1 MAVVRDV
8 MATFEL
14 FQPTS
19 VADAQMLLEQHGPD
33 AWVLAGGLDSFDWLK
48 DRIRKPKVVVEL
60 SGIGELRGLRALGN
74 NGGDGIE
81 IGAMTT
87 LTEVVNHPVIK
98 QKYDLLA
105 QAAELVASPQIRNQ
119 GTIGGNVSQ
128 DTRCWYYRSGWPCY
142 RAGGNICYAD
152 TPEGRNREH
161 AILYADRC
169 VAVNPSD
176 SAPALIALDA
186 KFVIRTRKG
195 ERVVEAEDY
204 FVGPDIDIT
213 RLHILQPGDLL
224 TAIRIPSTWA
234 GAQFY
239 FEKIR
244 DRNVWDFPLMNVAS
258 AVVTSG
264 ENSAQTIDRI
274 RIAVNG
280 AAARPLRLKA
290 VEDAVRGKPR
300 NAATGEMA
308 GKLAVQGAVP
318 LQFNAYKI
326 PLMRNLVKR
335 AIVGLEVDAGA
346 GVQEAKWTS

>member
-1 MAVVRDV
+1 MAVIRDV
-8 MATFEL
+8 MAAFEL
-14 FQPTS
+14 YQPSS
-19 VADAQMLLEQHGPD
+19 VAEAQKLLEQHGSD
-33 AWVLAGGLDSFDWLK
+33 AWVLAGGLDSFDWFK
-48 DRIRKPKVVVEL
+48 DRIKKPKAVIDL
-60 SGIGELRGLRALGN
+60 SGIEELRGVRTTA
-74 NGGDGIE
+74 DGVE

-87 LTEVVNHPVIK
+87 LTEVVDHPIIR

-128 DTRCWYYRSGWPCY
+128 DTRCWYYRGGWPCY

-152 TPEGRNREH
+152 APEGRNREH
-161 AILYADRC
+161 AILHAARC

-176 SAPALIALDA
+176 TAPALIALDA
-186 KFVIRTRKG
+186 KFVVRTRKG
-195 ERVVEAEDY
+195 ERVVDAEDY
-204 FVGPDIDIT
+204 FIGPDIDIT

-224 TAIRIPSTWA
+224 TAIRIPSVWA

-258 AVVTSG
+258 AIATSG
-264 ENSAQTIDRI
+264 DSIERI

-290 VEDAVRGKPR
+290 VEDAVRGRPR
-300 NAATGEMA
+300 SAATGEIA

-326 PLMRNLVKR
+326 PLMKHLVKR
-335 AIVGLEVDAGA
+335 AIS
-346 GVQEAKWTS
+346 GVQEATWAS

>member
-1 MAVVRDV
+1 MAVIRDV
-8 MATFEL
+8 MAAFEL
-14 FQPTS
+14 FQPAS
-19 VADAQMLLEQHGPD
+19 VADAQKLLEQHGPD

-48 DRIRKPKVVVEL
+48 DRIKKPKVVVDL
-60 SGIGELRGLRALGN
+60 SGIGELRGIRSSGN
-74 NGGDGIE
+74 NGSDGIE

-87 LTEVVNHPVIK
+87 LTEVVNHPLIK

-161 AILYADRC
+161 AILQADRC

-195 ERVVEAEDY
+195 ERVVDAEDY

-213 RLHILQPGDLL
+213 CLHILQPGDLL

-258 AVVTSG
+258 AMFTSG
-264 ENSAQTIDRI
+264 DSSAQTIDRI
-274 RIAVNG
+274 RISVNA

-290 VEDAVRGKPR
+290 VEDAVRGRPR
-300 NAATGEMA
+300 SAATGEVA

-335 AIVGLEVDAGA
+335 AIVGIGNRAE
-346 GVQEAKWTS
+346 EATWAS

>member
-48 DRIRKPKVVVEL
+48 DRIRKPKVVVDL
-60 SGIGELRGLRALGN
+60 SGIGELRGLRASGN

-161 AILYADRC
+161 AILDADRC

-195 ERVVEAEDY
+195 ERVVDAEDY
-204 FVGPDIDIT
+204 FIGPDIDIT

-244 DRNVWDFPLMNVAS
+244 DRNVWDFPLMNVA
-258 AVVTSG
+258 AAMVTSG

-300 NAATGEMA
+300 SAASGEMA

-335 AIVGLEVDAGA
+335 AVVGQGA
-346 GVQEAKWTS
+346 GVEEATWDS

>member
-8 MATFEL
+8 MAAFEL
-14 FQPTS
+14 LQPAS
-19 VADAQMLLEQHGPD
+19 VADAQKLLEQHGPD

-48 DRIRKPKVVVEL
+48 DRIKKPKVVGGL
-60 SGIGELRGLRALGN
+60 SGIGELRGIRPSGN
-74 NGGDGIE
+74 DGIE

-87 LTEVVNHPVIK
+87 LTEVVNHPIIK
-98 QKYDLLA
+98 QKYHLLA

-152 TPEGRNREH
+152 APEGRNREH
-161 AILYADRC
+161 AILHADRC

-195 ERVVEAEDY
+195 DRIVDAEDY
-204 FVGPDIDIT
+204 FIGPDIDIT

-244 DRNVWDFPLMNVAS
+244 DRNVWDFPLMNVA
-258 AVVTSG
+258 AALVTSG
-264 ENSAQTIDRI
+264 GNSTQTIERI
-274 RIAVNG
+274 RISVNA
-280 AAARPLRLKA
+280 AAARPLRLQA

-308 GKLAVQGAVP
+308 GKLAVQGSVP

-335 AIVGLEVDAGA
+335 AIIGAGA
-346 GVQEAKWTS
+346 GTGAEEATWTS

>member
-195 ERVVEAEDY
+195 ERVVDAEDY
-204 FVGPDIDIT
+204 FIGPDIDIT

-244 DRNVWDFPLMNVAS
+244 DRNVWDFPLLNVAS
-258 AVVTSG
+258 AMVTSG
-264 ENSAQTIDRI
+264 ENSARTIDRI

-280 AAARPLRLKA
+280 AAARPLRLTA

-300 NAATGEMA
+300 NTATGEMA

-335 AIVGLEVDAGA
+335 AVVGRGA
-346 GVQEAKWTS
+346 GVEEATWAS

>member
-1 MAVVRDV
+1 MAVIRDV
-8 MATFEL
+8 MAAFEL
-14 FQPTS
+14 YQPTS
-19 VADAQMLLEQHGPD
+19 VAHAQRLLDQHGPD
-33 AWVLAGGLDSFDWLK
+33 AWILAGGLDSFDWLK
-48 DRIRKPKVVVEL
+48 DRIRKPKVVVDL
-60 SGIGELRGLRALGN
+60 SGIEELRGVHVAN
-74 NGGDGIE
+74 DGVE

-98 QKYDLLA
+98 EKYNLLA
-105 QAAELVASPQIRNQ
+105 QAAEVVASPQIRNQ

-128 DTRCWYYRSGWPCY
+128 DTRCWYYRGGWPCY

-161 AILYADRC
+161 AILHAERC

-195 ERVVEAEDY
+195 ERVVDAEN
-204 FVGPDIDIT
+204 FFIGPDIDIT

-239 FEKIR
+239 FEKVR

-258 AVVTSG
+258 AAVTSG
-264 ENSAQTIDRI
+264 DNIDRI

-280 AAARPLRLKA
+280 AAARPLRLGA
-290 VEDAVRGKPR
+290 VEDAVRGRPR

-335 AIVGLEVDAGA
+335 AVVGVESNVE
-346 GVQEAKWTS
+346 EAAWTS